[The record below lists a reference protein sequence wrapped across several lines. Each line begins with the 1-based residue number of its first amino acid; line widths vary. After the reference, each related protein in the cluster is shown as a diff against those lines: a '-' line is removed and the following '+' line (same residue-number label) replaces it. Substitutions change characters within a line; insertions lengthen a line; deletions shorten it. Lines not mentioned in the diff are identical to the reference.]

1 MDGAGSVVESSLRPN
16 NPTPLLSERSSLH
29 TVCDQSACTEE
40 VAVNRADN
48 ISCDDTANSY
58 LDDSLDISTET
69 SAVSALV
76 TEPVPSLLAVEP
88 AQEMATTFLSTS
100 AGGKSEN
107 EADLIAMSSPVA
119 SSASN
124 PFVSLVS
131 SANIPDLI
139 EPSPSILV
147 QTEEE
152 LPQENVAEVKTS
164 ASTATQAPNSA
175 DMVSKSVIGPD
186 ILVQSSSEDGLK
198 EIVCNTIL
206 PPPSRPVTLR
216 DLIFGGATYTHTREP
231 TTETVACLPTA
242 SNMHIASSICAV
254 LGSEDGAEE
263 IMIDFSS
270 VKATNSQQLCAPESA
285 VIESRDDSKSDK
297 KSHKKRKPESALIDD
312 IDKAVKQ
319 KMHVKGEVTKENIT
333 LPEGNCKRHNV
344 KVKRDWSALTNSLPM
359 KREDKV
365 VRGCEKSPVT
375 ASLAVAAGAFK
386 PLNAMS
392 VRDPD
397 EGPSTTPIPLM
408 VLAAYRI
415 SPQVCTPF
423 FSMIAVMISCP

>member
-1 MDGAGSVVESSLRPN
+1 MVESSLHPN

-40 VAVNRADN
+40 VAVNRKDN

-58 LDDSLDISTET
+58 LDDSLDISTEA

-107 EADLIAMSSPVA
+107 EADLLAMSSPVA
-119 SSASN
+119 SPATN
-124 PFVSLVS
+124 PYLSLVS
-131 SANIPDLI
+131 SAHIPDPI

-164 ASTATQAPNSA
+164 ASTATQAPDAA

-198 EIVCNTIL
+198 EKVCNAIL
-206 PPPSRPVTLR
+206 PLPSRPVTLR
-216 DLIFGGATYTHTREP
+216 DLIFGGATFAAVQDTHTREP

-319 KMHVKGEVTKENIT
+319 QMHVKGEVTKENIT
-333 LPEGNCKRHNV
+333 LPEGNCKRPNV

-415 SPQVCTPF
+415 LPQVCTPF

>member
-1 MDGAGSVVESSLRPN
+1 MVESSLHPN

-119 SSASN
+119 SPASN

-319 KMHVKGEVTKENIT
+319 KMHVKGEVTKENIA

-408 VLAAYRI
+408 VLAAYRTL
-415 SPQVCTPF
+415 PQVCTPF
-423 FSMIAVMISCP
+423 FSMIAVMMSCP